1 MGPAL
6 SQVKDILKEVLEI
19 KMNVDGRHGLQSIGW
34 NEEMVR
40 DMWEKKAVKDQ
51 RIHNTREEPKRWG
64 KI

>member
-1 MGPAL
+1 M

-19 KMNVDGRHGLQSIGW
+19 GMNVNGRHGLQSIGR

-40 DMWEKKAVKDQ
+40 DMREKKTVKDQ
-51 RIHNTREEPKRWG
+51 RIHNTREGPKRWG